1 MADKN
6 YKKEPE
12 KFKILEDLEEAEKII
27 QQFDEE
33 KIEIFSPKKNS
44 GE

>member
-1 MADKN
+1 MADKTN
-6 YKKEPE
+6 EKKPE

-27 QQFDEE
+27 QQFNEE
-33 KIEIFSPKKNS
+33 KIEIFSLKKNS

>member
-6 YKKEPE
+6 NEKEPE
-12 KFKILEDLEEAEKII
+12 KFKILEYLEEAEKII

-33 KIEIFSPKKNS
+33 KIEILSLKKNS

>member
-6 YKKEPE
+6 NEKEPE
-12 KFKILEDLEEAEKII
+12 KIKILEDLEEAEKII
-27 QQFDEE
+27 QQYDEE
-33 KIEIFSPKKNS
+33 KIEIFSPQKNS

>member
-1 MADKN
+1 MADKKN
-6 YKKEPE
+6 EKEPE

-33 KIEIFSPKKNS
+33 KNEIFSPQKNS